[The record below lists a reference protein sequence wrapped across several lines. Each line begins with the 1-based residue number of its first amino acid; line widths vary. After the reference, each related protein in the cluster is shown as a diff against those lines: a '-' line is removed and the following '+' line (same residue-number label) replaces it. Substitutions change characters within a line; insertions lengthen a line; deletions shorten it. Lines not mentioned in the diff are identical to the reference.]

1 MKKPEDVLIS
11 ARRAVWLALAGL
23 ALILAGAYMAMAVRT
38 SGGVSVQD
46 IHFAGAN
53 NTRMSALLYVPKAAT
68 AATPAPGILAVHGY
82 INSRETQDG
91 FAIEFARRGY
101 VVLAIDQTGHGYSK
115 GAAFSNGF
123 GGPDGLRYLRSLP
136 MVDKTQIGLEGHSM
150 GGWTVL
156 AAAQAMPDSYTSV
169 VLQGSSTGAP
179 FAADGTA
186 SWPRNL
192 ALVFSKYDE
201 FSALMW
207 GTSRAMDVGDSAKLQ
222 TVFNTT
228 SRVAADKLYGSIGRG
243 TARILYQPA
252 TTHPGD
258 HLSVAAIGHAT
269 DWFAKTLKGG
279 TPKPASD
286 QIWVWKEF
294 GTAIGLAGFVML
306 LLGTIDLL
314 IRLPVFA
321 ALRGAPVA
329 ATAQRDGQWRRRF
342 AWATL
347 VPALTF
353 FPVFSGLYLLSS
365 RFPYFPQVVTTQV
378 AVWALVGAG
387 IAWLRMGKDRDQAS
401 VSSAAVIPAARWL
414 LALALAVVTL
424 AVCYAVLIFIDAV
437 FATDLRFWIVAIK
450 VPAEHHW
457 RIILL
462 YIVPI
467 TAAFL
472 VTTRTIT
479 SALTVANDKAAT
491 RYIWAILAMTSGFL
505 LLLLPV
511 YGYFFASGN
520 LITAFD
526 PLSTV
531 IALQFVPVL
540 AVLAI
545 ISIFTWHRTGSHHVG
560 ALIAG
565 IFVTLYVVAG
575 TATQFP
581 I

>member
-1 MKKPEDVLIS
+1 MKKPEEVLKS
-11 ARRAVWLALAGL
+11 AWRGVWLALAGL
-23 ALILAGAYMAMAVRT
+23 ALILAGAWLAMSVRT
-38 SGGVSVQD
+38 AGGISVRD

-53 NTRMSALLYVPKAAT
+53 NTRMSALLYVPKGAT

-101 VVLAIDQTGHGYSK
+101 VVLVIDQTGHGYSE

-136 MVDKTQIGLEGHSM
+136 MVDKAQIGLEGHSM

-156 AAAQAMPDSYTSV
+156 AAAQAMPSGYTSI

-179 FAADGTA
+179 FAAEGTA
-186 SWPRNL
+186 TWPRNL

-207 GTSRAMDVGDSAKLQ
+207 GTGRAMDVGDSSKLQ
-222 TVFNTT
+222 TVFNTG
-228 SRVAADKLYGSIGRG
+228 SRVTADKQYGEIGPG
-243 TARILYQPA
+243 TARILHQPA

-258 HLSVAAIGHAT
+258 HLSPTAIGHAT
-269 DWFAKTLKGG
+269 DWFAKTLNGG

-294 GTAIGLAGFVML
+294 GTAIGLIGFVML
-306 LLGTIDLL
+306 LLGTFDLL
-314 IRLPVFA
+314 IRMPVFA
-321 ALRGAPVA
+321 ALRGVPVA
-329 ATAQRDGQWRRRF
+329 TAERRVGPWRRRF

-347 VPALTF
+347 VPALLF

-365 RFPYFPQVVTTQV
+365 QLPYFPQVVTTQV
-378 AVWALVGAG
+378 AVWALAGAG
-387 IAWLRMGKDRDQAS
+387 IAWMQMRKDRSQAKLPTAHWAL
-401 VSSAAVIPAARWL
+401 AAALAAAS
-414 LALALAVVTL
+414 LAL
-424 AVCYAVLIFIDAV
+424 CYAALILIDAV

-457 RIILL
+457 RIIFL

-479 SALTVANDKAAT
+479 GALTVTADSVTA
-491 RYIWAILAMTSGFL
+491 RYIWAILAMTGGFL
-505 LLLLPV
+505 LLLIPV

-520 LITAFD
+520 LVTAFD

-540 AVLAI
+540 ALLAV
-545 ISIFTWHRTGSHHVG
+545 ISIFTWHRTGDHRVG

>member
-1 MKKPEDVLIS
+1 MGNLAGAKTIS
-11 ARRAVWLALAGL
+11 ARRGVWLALAGL
-23 ALILAGAYMAMAVRT
+23 ALILAGAWLAMAVRT
-38 SGGVSVQD
+38 SGGVSVRD

-53 NTRMSALLYVPKAAT
+53 NTRMSALLYVPKSAT

-156 AAAQAMPDSYTSV
+156 AAAQAMPGDYTSV

-186 SWPRNL
+186 SWPRNM

-207 GTSRAMDVGDSAKLQ
+207 GTPRAMDVGDSAKLQ

-228 SRVAADKLYGSIGRG
+228 SRVVADKQYGSIGLG
-243 TARILYQPA
+243 TARILHQPA

-258 HLSVAAIGHAT
+258 HLSVSAIGHAT

-294 GTAIGLAGFVML
+294 GTAIGLIGFVML
-306 LLGTIDLL
+306 LLGAFDLL

-321 ALRGAPVA
+321 ALRGVPVA
-329 ATAQRDGQWRRRF
+329 ATERRDGQWRRRF

-347 VPALTF
+347 VPALSF

-365 RFPYFPQVVTTQV
+365 QFPYFPQVVTTQV

-387 IAWLRMGKDRDQAS
+387 IAWMQMGKDRAQA
-401 VSSAAVIPAARWL
+401 AASPAARWP
-414 LALALAVVTL
+414 LALALAVGTL
-424 AVCYAVLIFIDAV
+424 AAGYAALILIDTV
-437 FATDLRFWIVAIK
+437 FATDVRFWIVAIK

-457 RIILL
+457 GIILL

-479 SALTVANDKAAT
+479 GVLTVANDKAAT
-491 RYIWAILAMTSGFL
+491 RYILAMLAMTGGFL

-545 ISIFTWHRTGSHHVG
+545 ISIFTWHRTGSHRVG